1 MNKIIALT
9 AFWIGFAIVAFIYI
23 DMAFDILAN

>member
-1 MNKIIALT
+1 MNKIIALV
-9 AFWIGFAIVAFIYI
+9 AFWLGFAIVAFIYI

>member
-1 MNKIIALT
+1 MNKIALI
-9 AFWIGFAIVAFIYI
+9 AFWLGFAIVAFVYV

>member
-1 MNKIIALT
+1 MNKIALI
-9 AFWIGFAIVAFIYI
+9 AFWLGFAIVAFVYI